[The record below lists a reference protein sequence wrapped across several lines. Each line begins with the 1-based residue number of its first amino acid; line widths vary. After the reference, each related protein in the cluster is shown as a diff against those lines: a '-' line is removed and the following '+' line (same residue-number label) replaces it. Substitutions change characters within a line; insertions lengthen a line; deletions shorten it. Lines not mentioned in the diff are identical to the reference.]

1 MEQEGIL
8 GGMVCKSRGGG
19 SLPPIFAILG
29 RTKSKSTAANIIK
42 KPLSAK
48 QTTLRRRR
56 RGLDLVYP
64 NRRNQ
69 SWQLAARDNRI
80 KIKVPFLYFSLIE
93 CGVHPFKLRFF
104 QARVSETLST
114 GLGALFILFVHQM
127 TALGM
132 SLWWGKLQTSPAIAI
147 NYKSLAGLV
156 GKCG

>member
-1 MEQEGIL
+1 LTWCTPTEGINHGNLQL
-8 GGMVCKSRGGG
+8 GIIESKLKS
-19 SLPPIFAILG
+19 
-29 RTKSKSTAANIIK
+29 
-42 KPLSAK
+42 
-48 QTTLRRRR
+48 
-56 RGLDLVYP
+56 
-64 NRRNQ
+64 
-69 SWQLAARDNRI
+69 
-80 KIKVPFLYFSLIE
+80 PFYFSLIE